1 MLAGISFT
9 PREVGD
15 YLVNVYRHGQHIPNS
30 PFKIYVGET
39 EIGNAGRVKVY
50 GKGLSHGMANELNEF
65 FVNTKDA
72 GNLFLIRFVYISVII
87 YFILQRSPLA
97 TVVDISAWV
106 PYGIPPVLPVSG
118 IVGATRLPRFTW
130 KVAVKTVC
138 VHMRMRVYFYFL

>member
-1 MLAGISFT
+1 MPLTVALQNFAGISFT

-72 GNLFLIRFVYISVII
+72 GELFY
-87 YFILQRSPLA
+87 
-97 TVVDISAWV
+97 
-106 PYGIPPVLPVSG
+106 
-118 IVGATRLPRFTW
+118 
-130 KVAVKTVC
+130 
-138 VHMRMRVYFYFL
+138 

>member
-1 MLAGISFT
+1 MTFYSIQLNSTVIWNFAGISFT

-50 GKGLSHGMANELNEF
+50 GRGLQYGMANELNEF

-72 GNLFLIRFVYISVII
+72 GQLCEALYIFFFLSLNVVIACI
-87 YFILQRSPLA
+87 GRQNC
-97 TVVDISAWV
+97 DN
-106 PYGIPPVLPVSG
+106 
-118 IVGATRLPRFTW
+118 
-130 KVAVKTVC
+130 VKNNVIFW
-138 VHMRMRVYFYFL
+138 RKK

>member
-1 MLAGISFT
+1 MEFDTLWLHFAGISFT

-15 YLVNVYRHGQHIPNS
+15 YLVNVFRHNQHIPNS

-72 GNLFLIRFVYISVII
+72 GKDSDAAC
-87 YFILQRSPLA
+87 FIHGVQQKCGRCCN
-97 TVVDISAWV
+97 
-106 PYGIPPVLPVSG
+106 
-118 IVGATRLPRFTW
+118 F
-130 KVAVKTVC
+130 C
-138 VHMRMRVYFYFL
+138 Q

>member
-1 MLAGISFT
+1 MDCLLLGISFT

-39 EIGNAGRVKVY
+39 EIGNAGKVKVY

-72 GNLFLIRFVYISVII
+72 GEQFQCQLLRYVTLQFLN
-87 YFILQRSPLA
+87 
-97 TVVDISAWV
+97 
-106 PYGIPPVLPVSG
+106 
-118 IVGATRLPRFTW
+118 
-130 KVAVKTVC
+130 
-138 VHMRMRVYFYFL
+138 